1 MKIGMSSYSF
11 LPLLSNG
18 SLSVDALFDWLSA
31 NGAEHLE
38 IATFSFAPPGEGST
52 YDLASD
58 EKTLRELEA
67 AVARTGIPISGFC
80 LGADMLGENRA
91 EEIAKVKR
99 YVDLCARFGVNYLRH
114 DIVIWGNRLADTQAI
129 EDAYPILADACRE
142 IAEYG
147 ASKNVVTSVENHGFV
162 MVSAERLTRLHH
174 LVNHPNF
181 KLTVDVGNFLCVD
194 DNPYVATNRT
204 LPLASFVHFKD
215 FYMRQ
220 AEPGPGWL
228 KTAGGEFIRGSVL
241 GYGDLDIQALADAV
255 IASGYDGFVSLEYEG
270 GDPTLFGCEHG
281 LNNLKRFLGKATAA

>member
-11 LPLLSNG
+11 LPLLANG
-18 SLSVDALFDWLSA
+18 SLSIDGLFDWLSA

-38 IATFSFAPPGEGST
+38 IATFSLARGADTAT

-67 AVARTGIPISGFC
+67 AVARTGIPISGIC

-91 EEIAKVKR
+91 AEIAKVER
-99 YVDLCARFGVNYLRH
+99 HIDLCVRLGAKYLRH
-114 DIVIWGNRLADTQAI
+114 DIVIWGNRLDNVQAI
-129 EDAYPILADACRE
+129 EDAFPILADACRE

-147 ASKNVVTSVENHGFV
+147 AQNGVVTSVENHGFV
-162 MVSAERLTRLHH
+162 MVSAERLLRLHH
-174 LVNHPNF
+174 LVDHPNF

-194 DNPYVATNRT
+194 DNPYVATKRT
-204 LPLASFVHFKD
+204 LPQASFVHFKD
-215 FYMRQ
+215 FYIRRT
-220 AEPGPGWL
+220 EPGAGWL
-228 KTAGGEFIRGSVL
+228 TTAGGEFIRGSVL

-270 GDPTLFGCEHG
+270 GDPTLFGCENG
-281 LNNLKRFLGKATAA
+281 LKNLKRFLGKA

>member
-11 LPLLSNG
+11 LPLLANG
-18 SLSVDALFDWLSA
+18 SLSVDGLFDWLSA

-58 EKTLRELEA
+58 EKTLLALEA

-129 EDAYPILADACRE
+129 ENAYPMLADACRE

-194 DNPYVATNRT
+194 DNPYVATKRT

-281 LNNLKRFLGKATAA
+281 LNNLRRFLRQSPAA